1 MTNAHRTLL
10 TTTALALGCS
20 QMALGQAYAPD
31 FEDHITGSAFS
42 DGDLTSTNDIMVAF
56 SPVQY
61 PSGTSHAYRAEVLG
75 PDAPCNASNRL
86 ELMVM
91 TATFDYMPNHGI
103 QTNPRFVSRHNG
115 GMINLSINGSTPA
128 FAMDWMAYDGTMIGG
143 VLVKITSGG
152 FSGDCT
158 EIILEGLVKDF
169 SVGLEEGWVDGV
181 EPCDVPTYDDLALGT
196 AFWTGDTFVT
206 DGIPCKIEPF
216 LLPDGST
223 YSGGAVVDVADLSCG
238 NDFELETNTCVV
250 NHDFSGFGG
259 VTDVLFR
266 VGEQGGEVNLFINGA
281 GACADDWI
289 DYDGVSFGGVLVSIV
304 RGGLEYDC
312 TEVRLSGLV
321 NSLGI
326 GGQEH
331 AIDCIEWT
339 SGNGGGNDTCATY
352 DDMHP
357 MPGAQ
362 YFAGDTFLTDGILCE
377 VRPQYFPDGSVY
389 SSGYAFA
396 APSMLACGSGQ
407 ELACSAAAVDHRF
420 ADSIGPLE
428 EVRITVA
435 DHGGQ
440 INFEINGEFH
450 MPGQYIDLD
459 GMLIGGVTVTV
470 LSGGRTGECTEL
482 LLEGSLEN
490 LLVGGGQHFA
500 DCLTGE
506 LGGNQG
512 NPGDFNNDGIID
524 GIDLAV
530 VLGAWGQPAGD
541 VNGDNTTDGADLSI
555 ILGLWTG
562 N

>member
-1 MTNAHRTLL
+1 MICTRTCLL
-10 TTTALALGCS
+10 TTGLALAGSTTALADFPQWEDRPMGES
-20 QMALGQAYAPD
+20 YFVADMSISNGVPVHFTPVHYPAGTTHAGHAKIAPVD
-31 FEDHITGSAFS
+31 GSC
-42 DGDLTSTNDIMVAF
+42 N
-56 SPVQY
+56 
-61 PSGTSHAYRAEVLG
+61 SG
-75 PDAPCNASNRL
+75 NRL
-86 ELMVM
+86 ELAVM
-91 TATFDYMPNHGI
+91 TANFDFDASIGALD
-103 QTNPRFVSRHNG
+103 NPAFKTRHNG
-115 GMINLSINGSTPA
+115 GMINLSINGSGPVFGAKWADFNGMT
-128 FAMDWMAYDGTMIGG
+128 IGS
-143 VLVKITSGG
+143 VVVNVISGG

-158 EIILEGLVKDF
+158 QIMLEGTVKRC
-169 SVGLEEGWVDGV
+169 GIALEEGWVDGPI
-181 EPCDVPTYDDLALGT
+181 PCDVPTYDDLTLGSG
-196 AFWTGDTFVT
+196 FSTGAVFVT
-206 DGIPCKIEPF
+206 DGIPCKIDPF
-216 LLPDGST
+216 LLPDGSWF
-223 YSGGAVVDVADLSCG
+223 SGSATVAIADLSCG
-238 NDFELETNTCVV
+238 IDFELETWTCVAT
-250 NHDFSGFGG
+250 HDFSGFGG
-259 VTDVLFR
+259 ATGVSFR
-266 VGEQGGEVNLFINGA
+266 VGETGGEVNLFINGS
-281 GACADDWI
+281 GACMDDWLG
-289 DYDGVSFGGVLVSIV
+289 YDGLTFGGVQVKVLQ
-304 RGGLEYDC
+304 GGLEYDC
-312 TEVRLSGLV
+312 TEIELIGLV
-321 NSLGI
+321 DSLGI

-339 SGNGGGNDTCATY
+339 ANDNGGGNHACATY

-377 VRPQYFPDGSVY
+377 VRPQRFPDGSVY
-389 SSGYAFA
+389 TSGYAFA

-524 GIDLAV
+524 GVDLAV
-530 VLGAWGQPAGD
+530 VLGAWGQSGGD
-541 VNGDNTTDGADLSI
+541 VNGDNTTDGADLSM